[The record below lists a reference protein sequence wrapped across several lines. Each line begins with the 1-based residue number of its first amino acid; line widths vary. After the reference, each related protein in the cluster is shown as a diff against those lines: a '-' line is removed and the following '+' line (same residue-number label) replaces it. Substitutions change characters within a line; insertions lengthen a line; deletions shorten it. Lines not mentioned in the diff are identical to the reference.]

1 MKKLLCLAL
10 AALMSATVFAG
21 CNGQGSPESSSAA
34 DSGTEQTSS
43 ASSQEN
49 EEPVKMKWAL
59 WDIDATAYYQP
70 LLDAYKEKHPNV
82 EIEMVDLG
90 STDYQ
95 TVLATQLSG
104 GANDLDIITIKDIPG
119 YSNLVNLGML
129 EPLNDINTTDTAKY
143 NGTIEQITIDDKYYA
158 IPFRSDIWVV
168 FYNKDL
174 FDKANVEY
182 PTNDMTIDEFDE
194 LARKLTSGS
203 GAEKVYGNHYHTWRS
218 TVQLLGVLDGKNTII
233 DGNYDFCKPYY
244 EMVLSQ
250 QKDGIVQDY
259 ATLKAS
265 NIHYSGVFYNNQTA
279 MMNMGSWFLATQIE
293 SVKSGESLATNWGMV
308 KYPHP
313 DGVEAGTT
321 LGTITS
327 LGINSKSANKEAAAD
342 FINFVCGEEGAEV
355 LAKTGTLPA
364 IQNDEVVDTIASME
378 GFPTDENSKEA
389 LRATQ
394 VYLEMPMHDRA
405 ADIEVVL
412 NEAHDNIMTE
422 NVTIDEGIKA
432 MNEGVQAIL
441 DEE

>member
-1 MKKLLCLAL
+1 M
-10 AALMSATVFAG
+10 
-21 CNGQGSPESSSAA
+21 
-34 DSGTEQTSS
+34 
-43 ASSQEN
+43 
-49 EEPVKMKWAL
+49 
-59 WDIDATAYYQP
+59 
-70 LLDAYKEKHPNV
+70 
-82 EIEMVDLG
+82 
-90 STDYQ
+90 
-95 TVLATQLSG
+95 
-104 GANDLDIITIKDIPG
+104 
-119 YSNLVNLGML
+119 
-129 EPLNDINTTDTAKY
+129 
-143 NGTIEQITIDDKYYA
+143 
-158 IPFRSDIWVV
+158 
-168 FYNKDL
+168 
-174 FDKANVEY
+174 EY